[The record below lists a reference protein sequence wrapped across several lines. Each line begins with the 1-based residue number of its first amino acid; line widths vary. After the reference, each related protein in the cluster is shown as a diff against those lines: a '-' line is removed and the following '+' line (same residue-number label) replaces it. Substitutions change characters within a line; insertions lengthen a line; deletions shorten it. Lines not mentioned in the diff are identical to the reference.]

1 MSRVGPGEIA
11 ILTSVLHPEND
22 LRVCQVIAQLD
33 DESGYSETVWWLCE
47 FTRPVKTFLGWMH
60 FACIPDNDLSCI
72 GLRCERYRYP
82 PTHYQFLPQLAEAL
96 RLTRSYR
103 EACA

>member
-1 MSRVGPGEIA
+1 MTRVGPGEIA

-60 FACIPDNDLSCI
+60 FACIPDNDCAVS
-72 GLRCERYRYP
+72 
-82 PTHYQFLPQLAEAL
+82 
-96 RLTRSYR
+96 
-103 EACA
+103 ACAVSAIAILPPITSFCRSWQKLCA